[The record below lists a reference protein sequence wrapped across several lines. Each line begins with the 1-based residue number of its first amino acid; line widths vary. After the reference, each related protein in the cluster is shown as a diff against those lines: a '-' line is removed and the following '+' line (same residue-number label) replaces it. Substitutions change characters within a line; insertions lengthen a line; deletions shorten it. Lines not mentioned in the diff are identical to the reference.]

1 MDLSLTEC
9 RLQYMLEEEKKDV
22 TKEVEDQANTR
33 ETMIWV
39 MRYKEKPNFNEVMRK
54 ETHAIQWN

>member
-9 RLQYMLEEEKKDV
+9 RLQYMLEEEKNDV

-33 ETMIWV
+33 ETMI
-39 MRYKEKPNFNEVMRK
+39 
-54 ETHAIQWN
+54 